1 MEMLMAQTKEERLQL
16 MKDVHKRIKAR
27 EARDARLM
35 EEMDEEGKERTEN
48 WNHWTDA
55 SSYANEYYGEAMRNT
70 TRYDNDWD

>member
-1 MEMLMAQTKEERLQL
+1 MLMAQTKEERLQL

-35 EEMDEEGKERTEN
+35 EEMDEEGKERTDN

-55 SSYANEYYGEAMRNT
+55 SSYANEYYGETMRNT